1 MKSHVYDLS
10 FRSLAGSFG
19 PTLIV
24 LLGSLGLLQICTRTG
39 MLPAPSRAFDPG
51 RAILAHQAYAA
62 RLSSSANVVLLGDS
76 SCMMDVDARSLSSAL
91 PGQPEVLNL
100 GLISWLS
107 FETYGEL
114 LADFHKH
121 NPGRPQTVVLLVAPL
136 KLSLDRMENQEG
148 IWDEIWNLAGNTG
161 LPQAPPNTENWVG
174 VRVLRENLLSHVLA
188 TPLPNPGEARAS
200 FGFSSEVD
208 WFMTAGCGSML
219 DFGSFTAPKRRM
231 KLNWGIN
238 PGLETACRE
247 FRAKMPQR
255 VKLIIGLTPAP
266 KSQVT
271 AELLQQR
278 QEMLKQWAA
287 SIEPDSVLTN
297 LPATL
302 PDVFFAN
309 LGHLNAAGQKQYT
322 KLLARAL
329 SSELGPE

>member
-10 FRSLAGSFG
+10 LRSIAVLFV

-24 LLGSLGLLQICTRTG
+24 LLGSMGLLHTCARMG
-39 MLPAPSRAFDPG
+39 WLPAPSRAFDPG
-51 RAILAHQAYAA
+51 CAILAHQAYAA
-62 RLSSSANVVLLGDS
+62 RLSSSAKVVLLGDS
-76 SCMMDVDARSLSSAL
+76 SCMMDVDARSLSVAL

-114 LADFHKH
+114 LADFREH

-136 KLSLDRMENQEG
+136 KLSLDRIEDQEG
-148 IWDEIWNLAGNTG
+148 IWDEIRNFASNTRLA
-161 LPQAPPNTENWVG
+161 QAPLNTENWVG
-174 VRVLRENLLSHVLA
+174 GRILRENLLSHVLP

-208 WFMTAGCGSML
+208 WFMTARCGSMI
-219 DFGSFTAPKRRM
+219 DFGTFTAPKRRM
-231 KLNWGIN
+231 KLNWGTN
-238 PGLETACRE
+238 PGLDTACRE
-247 FRAKMPQR
+247 FRSKMPQGVR
-255 VKLIIGLTPAP
+255 LIIGLTPSP
-266 KSQVT
+266 ESQVT
-271 AELLQQR
+271 AELLQRR
-278 QEMLKQWAA
+278 QQMLKQWAA
-287 SIEPDSVLTN
+287 SIEPDSVLSN

-329 SSELGPE
+329 GSELGPE